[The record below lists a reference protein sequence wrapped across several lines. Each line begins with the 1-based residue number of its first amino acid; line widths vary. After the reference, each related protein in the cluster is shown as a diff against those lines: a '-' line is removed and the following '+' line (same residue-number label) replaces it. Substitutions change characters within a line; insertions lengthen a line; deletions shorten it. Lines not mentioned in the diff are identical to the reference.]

1 MAKLVWDQTGSRYY
15 ETGVDRGVFYPLGVS
30 GEYTPGVAWNG
41 LTNVSESPSGAEATP
56 IYADNI
62 KYLSLTSAEDFGLT
76 IEAYSYPPEFGVC
89 DGSAEPTEGVTV
101 AQQDRKTFGFSYRTM
116 IGNDTEGNEHGYKIH
131 LVYGC
136 KAAPSEK
143 SYGTIS
149 DSPEAITMSWE
160 ISTTPVNVTGFK
172 PTAHLVIDSTRV
184 SAAALTA
191 IETIL
196 YGNTSTEAKLPLP
209 DDVITA
215 IEGASA

>member
-41 LTNVSESPSGAEATP
+41 LSNVSESPSGAEATP

-149 DSPEAITMSWE
+149 DSPEAITMS
-160 ISTTPVNVTGFK
+160 
-172 PTAHLVIDSTRV
+172 
-184 SAAALTA
+184 
-191 IETIL
+191 
-196 YGNTSTEAKLPLP
+196 
-209 DDVITA
+209 
-215 IEGASA
+215 

>member
-1 MAKLVWDQTGSRYY
+1 MPKLVWDQTGSRFY
-15 ETGVDRGVFYPLGVS
+15 ETGVDRGVFYPLAVG
-30 GEYTPGVAWNG
+30 GEYTPGVVWNG
-41 LTNVSESPSGAEATP
+41 LSNVSENPSGAEATA

-62 KYLSLTSAEDFGLT
+62 KYLSLTSAEDFGAT
-76 IEAYSYPPEFGVC
+76 IEAYTFPDEFGEC
-89 DGSAEPTEGVTV
+89 DGSAELTTGVTIG
-101 AQQDRKTFGFSYRTM
+101 QQERKTFGFSYRTM
-116 IGNDTEGNEHGYKIH
+116 IGNDTEGNGHGYKIH

-136 KAAPSEK
+136 KASPSQK

-172 PTAHLVIDSTRV
+172 PTAHLIIDSTKV

-196 YGNTSTEAKLPLP
+196 YGGTAAEAKLPLP
-209 DDVITA
+209 DVVLST
-215 IEGASA
+215 IEGADA